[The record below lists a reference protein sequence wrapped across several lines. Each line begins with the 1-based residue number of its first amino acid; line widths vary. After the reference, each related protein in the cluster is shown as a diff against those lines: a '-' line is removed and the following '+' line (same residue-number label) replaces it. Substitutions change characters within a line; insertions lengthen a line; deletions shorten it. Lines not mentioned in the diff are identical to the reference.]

1 MGSGMAPWSWGA
13 IGPNF
18 GRTLLP
24 QIPDPMHVPI
34 DRRAPAQIGL
44 VSPEAWLTA
53 VESTGTAASAS
64 SCADAIEVLRTA
76 LHADA
81 VILRTLDEDH
91 HVWESYAEDSTA
103 FNHRNVL
110 RALELLPQS
119 GAPAS
124 PLDLMEHG
132 RGPAARLRAWGIRGV
147 VVTDSWDESLRL
159 EVYFARPV
167 ALQPH
172 DETSFRIVVRDLA
185 AVVETE
191 RLNDRCRT
199 IDAFVRRLTDA
210 GPTMVHVYAP
220 DRGSTEFVN
229 ARCRR
234 FFAPS
239 DLEPHPRRPSAHNRH
254 PWLQR
259 VAVRD
264 RARLREQLLRTEV
277 LSDRAIE
284 SGSYRFRR
292 GDDEIQLQLWSTRI
306 PGRITG
312 SHDEIVVTALDVT
325 RERELERHIERL
337 EMTEQHDFGRE
348 IHDGV
353 CQDLIGL
360 QMSVHRLQRRGRP
373 SEGEFTTALSRI
385 GDSLGTCLRRAR
397 AIARGVHP
405 VELRGDE
412 LGSALVNLVE
422 TTAGR
427 FGMRCRLVERGIFD
441 ALEPEEALQFYWIA
455 REGVLNAARHAQADE
470 IVVHLHGES
479 RVVRLRVADDGC
491 GFDPRLSASGGMGLK
506 ILEHRARVIG
516 ATLVVRSAPQAGT
529 MVICE
534 HRISGSE
541 DDES

>member
-1 MGSGMAPWSWGA
+1 MY
-13 IGPNF
+13 
-18 GRTLLP
+18 
-24 QIPDPMHVPI
+24 VPI
-34 DRRAPAQIGL
+34 DRRDPPQNGL
-44 VSPEAWLTA
+44 ASPEAWLTT
-53 VESTGTAASAS
+53 VESTGTVASGS
-64 SCADAIEVLRTA
+64 GCADAIGVLRRA

-81 VILRTLDEDH
+81 VVLRTLDEEH
-91 HVWESYAEDSTA
+91 RVWENYAEDSTA

-159 EVYFARPV
+159 EVYLARPV

-185 AVVETE
+185 AVVGTE
-191 RLNDRCRT
+191 RLNDRCRS

-220 DRGSTEFVN
+220 DRGSTVFAN

-277 LSDRAIE
+277 LRDRAIE
-284 SGSYRFRR
+284 NGSYRFWR
-292 GDDEIQLQLWSTRI
+292 DDEEIQLQLWSTRI

-325 RERELERHIERL
+325 RERELEQHIERL

-360 QMSVHRLQRRGRP
+360 QMSVDRLQRRKP
-373 SEGEFTTALSRI
+373 ASDEDYEAALGRI
-385 GDSLGTCLRRAR
+385 GESLGVCLRRAR

-405 VELRGDE
+405 VELQGHE
-412 LGSALVNLVE
+412 LGPALVNLVE
-422 TTAGR
+422 TTSER
-427 FGMRCRLVERGIFD
+427 FGVHCRLVERGIFD
-441 ALEPEEALQFYWIA
+441 TLEPQEALQFYWIA
-455 REGVLNAARHAQADE
+455 RESVLNAARHAQADS
-470 IVVHLHGES
+470 IVVHLHGEAHA
-479 RVVRLRVADDGC
+479 VRLRVADDGC
-491 GFDPRLSASGGMGLK
+491 GFDPRSEDGDGMGLK

-516 ATLVVRSAPQAGT
+516 ATLAVRSAPQAGT
-529 MVICE
+529 TVICE